1 MNEFDTPTVDV
12 NIEEFYANN
21 STENLNFTSPDTY
34 SYFNDL
40 YYIDVGDHIEKKN
53 DLSYL
58 SWPYAVAEISKKFPD
73 FQYKILTFGKD
84 NLPYML
90 DEKTGYMVWTEVTI
104 QGITRKMWL
113 PVMDGANKSM
123 KDKPYTYKT
132 KYGEKTVEAAT
143 MFDINK
149 TIMRCLVKNFAMFGL
164 GLYIYAGEDLPE
176 ESDEE
181 RARKE
186 EAKKEWTV
194 DEIKSLIDTN
204 DIFVIRS
211 LIKLYS
217 YQTDEEQAGD
227 MTSEHNGF
235 GFNSFDAKA
244 LSGMTKILT
253 NNFIISK
260 SQVNYAR
267 TKLKKYAK
275 QLTRIA
281 NGAI

>member
-1 MNEFDTPTVDV
+1 MAKTEKSRIFENNKNYKVNAEFISSV
-12 NIEEFYANN
+12 FA
-21 STENLNFTSPDTY
+21 
-34 SYFNDL
+34 
-40 YYIDVGDHIEKKN
+40 KN
-53 DLSYL
+53 
-58 SWPYAVAEISKKFPD
+58 PP
-73 FQYKILTFGKD
+73 
-84 NLPYML
+84 
-90 DEKTGYMVWTEVTI
+90 
-104 QGITRKMWL
+104 
-113 PVMDGANKSM
+113 
-123 KDKPYTYKT
+123 
-132 KYGEKTVEAAT
+132 
-143 MFDINK
+143 
-149 TIMRCLVKNFAMFGL
+149 
-164 GLYIYAGEDLPE
+164 
-176 ESDEE
+176 
-181 RARKE
+181 
-186 EAKKEWTV
+186 KKEWTV